1 LNFLTIY
8 ASPTKVGYLFA
19 NLYGLRSVIQQLKY
33 TWVLICLFGLT
44 TTIDAQVFE
53 PTIPT
58 SRGDSSVI
66 KSDTTANKPKSKV
79 LPRTTSI
86 SDFLEFNAALE
97 SDKWFSNAVK
107 RKTKN
112 PKDTLIYPC
121 NEIDTAQI
129 RVNQYRSQGRYGLG
143 FLQQFNLGE
152 PGSPVYTGFEINTL
166 QDIVNPGCNP
176 FGSQIQRARDMD
188 FYRAFAPFAEFNYL
202 QGPGKTIALNALHTQ
217 NFSPGWNVTL
227 DYRSIINQDQYI
239 GSGQNNQFRN
249 IKLGSLYQS
258 TNNRY
263 KQIIALTWNR
273 SSRNE
278 NGGLA
283 VDSLFFV
290 PQSTEKWGMR
300 TLGFYN
306 PTLTTAASKFKQF
319 EHLFSHKYYL
329 NKHWALSQEVAFQRL
344 TYEYKDSKRDTNYYG
359 SNYFDSKTKTAD
371 SNVWHIVT
379 HKTGIEYYF
388 PRMRQYR
395 FSSLSLHYVV
405 QSQTYQS
412 KQSQFNDNFTDPT
425 ASHSVEFV
433 SKGYGKFI
441 PRINTIH
448 TLAGYGKGSNR
459 TTVGMPIFSKIYP
472 YKTRPIEPSNDTS
485 NGNCIACEIVGP
497 GNSKLSWGLVLYYNN
512 QFQPTSLQQQAFYS
526 NHFLYN
532 KELLFTGDKSNQAFF
547 YLTKF
552 KKPTVAKLKTPNPAT
567 SHTAS
572 PLADAQKVKFNS
584 SFTIQNGT
592 WINPTM
598 SIDSVPITQL
608 NDAQY
613 MSFILGFNWY
623 FTKFSINQFI
633 SNKTFKPSQS
643 TNLFNYGVPVWKS
656 TTSLRYRTP
665 AFHHAMDLTLGADI
679 QYTSKFQTTYYR
691 PDAATFVVD
700 ANKTESG
707 NYFELDLY
715 AAARVQTVD
724 VFLKA
729 EHINEIF
736 TIPGFNTR
744 YQYIAGY
751 PIQPYRIR
759 FGLNWTFY
767 N

>member
-1 LNFLTIY
+1 LC
-8 ASPTKVGYLFA
+8 S
-19 NLYGLRSVIQQLKY
+19 LRSVIKQLKY
-33 TWVLICLFGLT
+33 TWVFMFLFWS
-44 TTIDAQVFE
+44 TTIVDAQVFD
-53 PTIPT
+53 PTTPI
-58 SRGDSSVI
+58 SRGDSSAL
-66 KSDTTANKPKSKV
+66 KPDTTATKPKSKV
-79 LPRTTSI
+79 PPRTTSI

-97 SDKWFSNAVK
+97 PYIWFSNDIK

-121 NEIDTAQI
+121 SEIDTAQI

-166 QDIVNPGCNP
+166 QDIVHPGCNP
-176 FGSQIQRARDMD
+176 FGSQIQRARDMK
-188 FYRAFAPFAEFNYL
+188 FHRAFAPFTEFNYL

-227 DYRSIINQDQYI
+227 DYRSIINQEQYI

-258 TNNRY
+258 NNNRY
-263 KQIIALTWNR
+263 KQIIAFTWNR
-273 SSRNE
+273 SNRNE
-278 NGGLA
+278 NGGLN
-283 VDSLFFV
+283 VDSLFFI
-290 PQSTEKWGMR
+290 PQPAEKLGLR
-300 TLGFYN
+300 TLGFYD
-306 PTLTTAASKFKQF
+306 PTLTTASSKFKQF

-329 NKHWALSQEVAFQRL
+329 NKHWAVSQEVTFQRL

-359 SNYFDSKTKTAD
+359 STYFDSKIKTAD
-371 SNVWHIVT
+371 SNVWQIFT

-388 PRMRQYR
+388 PRMRQHR
-395 FSSLSLHYVV
+395 LTSLSINHVV

-412 KQSQFNDNFTDPT
+412 KQSGFNGNFTDPT

-433 SKGYGKFI
+433 SKGFGKFI
-441 PRINTIH
+441 PIINTMH

-459 TTVGMPIFSKIYP
+459 TTVGMPIFSKTYYYP
-472 YKTRPIEPSNDTS
+472 SQKGPISHDSSTGS
-485 NGNCIACEIVGP
+485 YIDGQRVIGHR
-497 GNSKLSWGLVLYYNN
+497 NSKLSWSVLLYYNN
-512 QFQPTSLQQQAFYS
+512 QFQPASLQQQAFYS
-526 NHFLYN
+526 NHFLFN
-532 KELLFTGDKSNQAFF
+532 KELLFTGNKNNEAFF

-552 KKPTVAKLKTPNPAT
+552 KKPNVANLKTPNPAT
-567 SHTAS
+567 NQTPS
-572 PLADAQKVKFNS
+572 PLADAQKVKFNTYL
-584 SFTIQNGT
+584 TIQTGT

-598 SIDSVPITQL
+598 SIDSVPVIQL
-608 NDAQY
+608 KDANY
-613 MSFILGFNWY
+613 TSFVLGFNWY
-623 FTKFSINQFI
+623 LTKFSITQLI
-633 SNKTFKPSQS
+633 SNKTFKTSQLN
-643 TNLFNYGVPVWKS
+643 NLFNYGVPVWKS

-700 ANKTESG
+700 ANQTESG

-715 AAARVQTVD
+715 AVARVQTVD

-729 EHINEIF
+729 EHINELF
-736 TIPGFNTR
+736 VIPGFNTR

-751 PIQPYRIR
+751 PIQPYRIQ
-759 FGLNWTFY
+759 FGLNWKFY

>member
-1 LNFLTIY
+1 MFLFW
-8 ASPTKVGYLFA
+8 S
-19 NLYGLRSVIQQLKY
+19 
-33 TWVLICLFGLT
+33 
-44 TTIDAQVFE
+44 TTIVDAQVFD
-53 PTIPT
+53 PTTPI
-58 SRGDSSVI
+58 SRGDSSAL
-66 KSDTTANKPKSKV
+66 KPDTTATKPKSKV
-79 LPRTTSI
+79 PPRTTSI

-97 SDKWFSNAVK
+97 PYIWFSNDIK

-121 NEIDTAQI
+121 SEIDTAQI

-166 QDIVNPGCNP
+166 QDIVHPGCNP
-176 FGSQIQRARDMD
+176 FGSQIQRARDMK
-188 FYRAFAPFAEFNYL
+188 FHRAFAPFTEFNYL

-227 DYRSIINQDQYI
+227 DYRSIINQEQYI

-258 TNNRY
+258 NNNRY
-263 KQIIALTWNR
+263 KQIIAFTWNR
-273 SSRNE
+273 SNRNE
-278 NGGLA
+278 NGGLN
-283 VDSLFFV
+283 VDSLFFI
-290 PQSTEKWGMR
+290 PQPAEKLGLR
-300 TLGFYN
+300 TLGFYD
-306 PTLTTAASKFKQF
+306 PTLTTASSKFKQF

-329 NKHWALSQEVAFQRL
+329 NKHWAVSQEVTFQRL

-359 SNYFDSKTKTAD
+359 STYFDSKIKTAD
-371 SNVWHIVT
+371 SNVWQIFT

-388 PRMRQYR
+388 PRMRQHR
-395 FSSLSLHYVV
+395 LTSLSINHVV

-412 KQSQFNDNFTDPT
+412 KQSGFNGNFIDPT

-433 SKGYGKFI
+433 SKGFGKFI
-441 PRINTIH
+441 PIINTMH

-459 TTVGMPIFSKIYP
+459 TTVGMPIFSKTYYYP
-472 YKTRPIEPSNDTS
+472 SQKGPISHDSSTGS
-485 NGNCIACEIVGP
+485 YIDGQRVIGHR
-497 GNSKLSWGLVLYYNN
+497 NSKLSWSVLLYYNN
-512 QFQPTSLQQQAFYS
+512 QFQPASLQQQAFYS
-526 NHFLYN
+526 NHFLFN
-532 KELLFTGDKSNQAFF
+532 KELLFTGNKNNEAFF

-552 KKPTVAKLKTPNPAT
+552 KKPNVANLKTPNPAT
-567 SHTAS
+567 NQTPS
-572 PLADAQKVKFNS
+572 PLADAQKVKFNTYL
-584 SFTIQNGT
+584 TIQTGT

-598 SIDSVPITQL
+598 SIDSVPVIQL
-608 NDAQY
+608 KDANY
-613 MSFILGFNWY
+613 TSFVLGFNWY
-623 FTKFSINQFI
+623 LTKFSITQLI
-633 SNKTFKPSQS
+633 SNKTFKTSQLN
-643 TNLFNYGVPVWKS
+643 NLFNYGVPVWKS

-691 PDAATFVVD
+691 PDATTFVVD

-715 AAARVQTVD
+715 AVARVQTVD

-729 EHINEIF
+729 EHINELF
-736 TIPGFNTR
+736 VIPGFNTR

-751 PIQPYRIR
+751 PIQPYRIQ
-759 FGLNWTFY
+759 FGLNWKFY

>member
-1 LNFLTIY
+1 MC
-8 ASPTKVGYLFA
+8 S
-19 NLYGLRSVIQQLKY
+19 LRSVIKQLKY
-33 TWVLICLFGLT
+33 TWVFMFLFWS
-44 TTIDAQVFE
+44 TTIVDAQVFD
-53 PTIPT
+53 PTTPI
-58 SRGDSSVI
+58 SRGDSSAL
-66 KSDTTANKPKSKV
+66 KPDTTATKPKSKV
-79 LPRTTSI
+79 PPRTTSI

-97 SDKWFSNAVK
+97 PYIWFSNDIK

-121 NEIDTAQI
+121 SEIDTAQI

-166 QDIVNPGCNP
+166 QDIVHPGCNP
-176 FGSQIQRARDMD
+176 FGSQIQRARDMK
-188 FYRAFAPFAEFNYL
+188 FHRAFAPFTEFNYL

-227 DYRSIINQDQYI
+227 DYRSIINQEQYI

-258 TNNRY
+258 NNNRY
-263 KQIIALTWNR
+263 KQIIAFTWNR
-273 SSRNE
+273 SNRNE
-278 NGGLA
+278 NGGLN
-283 VDSLFFV
+283 VDSLFFI
-290 PQSTEKWGMR
+290 PQPAEKLGLR
-300 TLGFYN
+300 TLGFYD
-306 PTLTTAASKFKQF
+306 PTLTTASSKFKQF

-329 NKHWALSQEVAFQRL
+329 NKHWAVSQEVTFQRL
-344 TYEYKDSKRDTNYYG
+344 SYEYKDSKRDTNYYG
-359 SNYFDSKTKTAD
+359 STYFDSKTKTAD
-371 SNVWHIVT
+371 SNVWHIFT

-395 FSSLSLHYVV
+395 LTSLSINHVV

-412 KQSQFNDNFTDPT
+412 KQSGFNGNFTDPT

-433 SKGYGKFI
+433 SKGFGKFI
-441 PRINTIH
+441 PIINTMH

-459 TTVGMPIFSKIYP
+459 TTVGMPIFSKTYYYP
-472 YKTRPIEPSNDTS
+472 SQKGPISHDSSTGS
-485 NGNCIACEIVGP
+485 YIDGQRVIGHR
-497 GNSKLSWGLVLYYNN
+497 NSKLSWGVLLYYNN
-512 QFQPTSLQQQAFYS
+512 QFQPASLQQQAFYS
-526 NHFLYN
+526 NHFLFN
-532 KELLFTGDKSNQAFF
+532 KELLFTGNKNNEAFF

-552 KKPTVAKLKTPNPAT
+552 KKPNVANLKTPNPAT
-567 SHTAS
+567 NQTAS
-572 PLADAQKVKFNS
+572 PLADAQKVKFNTYL
-584 SFTIQNGT
+584 TIQTGT

-598 SIDSVPITQL
+598 SIDSVPVIQL
-608 NDAQY
+608 KDANY
-613 MSFILGFNWY
+613 TSFVLGFNWY
-623 FTKFSINQFI
+623 LTKFSITQLI
-633 SNKTFKPSQS
+633 SNKTFKTSQLN
-643 TNLFNYGVPVWKS
+643 NLFNYGVPVWKS

-700 ANKTESG
+700 ANQTESG

-715 AAARVQTVD
+715 AVARVQTVD

-729 EHINEIF
+729 EHINELF
-736 TIPGFNTR
+736 VIPGFNTR

-751 PIQPYRIR
+751 PIQPYRIQ
-759 FGLNWTFY
+759 FGLNWKFY

>member
-1 LNFLTIY
+1 MFLFW
-8 ASPTKVGYLFA
+8 S
-19 NLYGLRSVIQQLKY
+19 
-33 TWVLICLFGLT
+33 
-44 TTIDAQVFE
+44 TTIVDAQVFD
-53 PTIPT
+53 PTTPI
-58 SRGDSSVI
+58 SRGDSAAL
-66 KSDTTANKPKSKV
+66 KPDTTATKPKSKV
-79 LPRTTSI
+79 PPRTTSI

-97 SDKWFSNAVK
+97 PYIWFSNDIK

-121 NEIDTAQI
+121 SEIDTAQI

-166 QDIVNPGCNP
+166 QDIVHPGCNP
-176 FGSQIQRARDMD
+176 FGSQIQRARDMK
-188 FYRAFAPFAEFNYL
+188 FHRAFAPFTEFNYL

-227 DYRSIINQDQYI
+227 DYRSIINQEQYI

-258 TNNRY
+258 NNNRY
-263 KQIIALTWNR
+263 KQIIAFTWNR
-273 SSRNE
+273 SNRNE
-278 NGGLA
+278 NGGLN
-283 VDSLFFV
+283 VDSLFFI
-290 PQSTEKWGMR
+290 PQPAEKLGLR
-300 TLGFYN
+300 TLGFYD
-306 PTLTTAASKFKQF
+306 PTLTTASSKFKQF

-329 NKHWALSQEVAFQRL
+329 NKHWAVSQEVTFQRL

-359 SNYFDSKTKTAD
+359 STYFDSKIKTAD
-371 SNVWHIVT
+371 SNVWQIFT

-388 PRMRQYR
+388 PRMRQHR
-395 FSSLSLHYVV
+395 LTSLSINHVV

-412 KQSQFNDNFTDPT
+412 KQSGFNGNFTDPT

-433 SKGYGKFI
+433 SKGFGKFI
-441 PRINTIH
+441 PIINTMH

-459 TTVGMPIFSKIYP
+459 TTVGMPIFSKTYYYP
-472 YKTRPIEPSNDTS
+472 SQKGPISHDSSTGS
-485 NGNCIACEIVGP
+485 YIDGQRVIGHR
-497 GNSKLSWGLVLYYNN
+497 NSKLSWSVLLYYNN
-512 QFQPTSLQQQAFYS
+512 QFQPASLQQQAFYS
-526 NHFLYN
+526 NHFLFN
-532 KELLFTGDKSNQAFF
+532 KELLFTGNKNNEAFF

-552 KKPTVAKLKTPNPAT
+552 KKPNVANLKTPNPAT
-567 SHTAS
+567 NQTAS
-572 PLADAQKVKFNS
+572 PLADAQKVKFNTYL
-584 SFTIQNGT
+584 TIQTGT

-598 SIDSVPITQL
+598 SIDSVPVTQL
-608 NDAQY
+608 KDANY
-613 MSFILGFNWY
+613 TSFVLGFNWY
-623 FTKFSINQFI
+623 LTKFSITQLI
-633 SNKTFKPSQS
+633 SNKTFKTSQLN
-643 TNLFNYGVPVWKS
+643 NLFNYGVPVWKS

-700 ANKTESG
+700 ANQTESG

-715 AAARVQTVD
+715 AVARVQTVD

-729 EHINEIF
+729 EHINELF
-736 TIPGFNTR
+736 VIPGFNTR

-751 PIQPYRIR
+751 PIQPYRIQ
-759 FGLNWTFY
+759 FGLNWKFY

>member
-1 LNFLTIY
+1 MFLFW
-8 ASPTKVGYLFA
+8 S
-19 NLYGLRSVIQQLKY
+19 
-33 TWVLICLFGLT
+33 
-44 TTIDAQVFE
+44 TTIVDAQVFD
-53 PTIPT
+53 PTTPI
-58 SRGDSSVI
+58 SRGDSSAL
-66 KSDTTANKPKSKV
+66 KPDTTATKPKSKV
-79 LPRTTSI
+79 PPRTTSI

-97 SDKWFSNAVK
+97 PYIWFSNDIK

-121 NEIDTAQI
+121 SEIDTAQI

-166 QDIVNPGCNP
+166 QDIVHPGCNP
-176 FGSQIQRARDMD
+176 FGSQIQRARDMK
-188 FYRAFAPFAEFNYL
+188 FHRAFAPFTEFNYL

-227 DYRSIINQDQYI
+227 DYRSIINQEQYI

-258 TNNRY
+258 NNNRY
-263 KQIIALTWNR
+263 KQIIAFTWNR
-273 SSRNE
+273 SNRNE
-278 NGGLA
+278 NGGLN
-283 VDSLFFV
+283 VDSLFFI
-290 PQSTEKWGMR
+290 PQPAEKLGLR
-300 TLGFYN
+300 TLGFYD
-306 PTLTTAASKFKQF
+306 PTLTTASSKFKQF

-329 NKHWALSQEVAFQRL
+329 NKHWAVSQEVTFQRL

-359 SNYFDSKTKTAD
+359 STYFDSKIKTAD
-371 SNVWHIVT
+371 SNVWQIFT

-388 PRMRQYR
+388 PRMRQHR
-395 FSSLSLHYVV
+395 LTSLSINHVV

-412 KQSQFNDNFTDPT
+412 KQSGFNGNFTDPT

-433 SKGYGKFI
+433 SKGFGKFI
-441 PRINTIH
+441 PIINTMH

-459 TTVGMPIFSKIYP
+459 TTVGMPIFSKTYYYP
-472 YKTRPIEPSNDTS
+472 SQKGPISHDSSTGS
-485 NGNCIACEIVGP
+485 YIDGQRVIGHR
-497 GNSKLSWGLVLYYNN
+497 NSKLSWSVLLYYNN
-512 QFQPTSLQQQAFYS
+512 QFQPASLQQQAFYS
-526 NHFLYN
+526 NHFLFN
-532 KELLFTGDKSNQAFF
+532 KELLFTGNKNNEAFF

-552 KKPTVAKLKTPNPAT
+552 KKPNVANLKTPNPAT
-567 SHTAS
+567 NQTAS
-572 PLADAQKVKFNS
+572 PLADAQKVKFNTYL
-584 SFTIQNGT
+584 TIQTGT

-598 SIDSVPITQL
+598 SIDSVPVIQL
-608 NDAQY
+608 KDANY
-613 MSFILGFNWY
+613 TSFVLGFNWY
-623 FTKFSINQFI
+623 LTKFSITQLI
-633 SNKTFKPSQS
+633 SNKTFKTSQLN
-643 TNLFNYGVPVWKS
+643 NLFNYGVPVWKS

-700 ANKTESG
+700 ANQTESG

-715 AAARVQTVD
+715 AVARVQTVD

-729 EHINEIF
+729 EHINELF
-736 TIPGFNTR
+736 VIPGFNTR

-751 PIQPYRIR
+751 PIQPYRIQ
-759 FGLNWTFY
+759 FGLNWKFY

>member
-1 LNFLTIY
+1 M
-8 ASPTKVGYLFA
+8 
-19 NLYGLRSVIQQLKY
+19 IQQLKY

-58 SRGDSSVI
+58 SRGDSTVI
-66 KSDTTANKPKSKV
+66 KSDTTATKPKSKV
-79 LPRTTSI
+79 PPRTTSI

-97 SDKWFSNAVK
+97 PYKWFSNDIK

-188 FYRAFAPFAEFNYL
+188 FYRAFAPFTEFNYL

-227 DYRSIINQDQYI
+227 DYRSIINQEQYT

-329 NKHWALSQEVAFQRL
+329 NKHWAVSQEVAFQRL

-359 SNYFDSKTKTAD
+359 STYFDSKTKTAD

-395 FSSLSLHYVV
+395 FSSLSLNYAV

-441 PRINTIH
+441 PRINTMH

-459 TTVGMPIFSKIYP
+459 TTVGMPIFSKTYYYNSING
-472 YKTRPIEPSNDTS
+472 PIKNSNDSS
-485 NGNCIACEIVGP
+485 NPMYIDGQRVVGP
-497 GNSKLSWGLVLYYNN
+497 RNSKFSWGLVLYYNN

-532 KELLFTGDKSNQAFF
+532 KELLFTGNKNNEASF

-552 KKPTVAKLKTPNPAT
+552 KKPNDSTIKQNISYNLDQP
-567 SHTAS
+567 
-572 PLADAQKVKFNS
+572 VKFS
-584 SFTIQNGT
+584 TIFTVQTGT

-598 SIDSVPITQL
+598 SIDSVPVTQL

-613 MSFILGFNWY
+613 TSFSLGFNWY
-623 FTKFSINQFI
+623 LTKFSITQLI
-633 SNKTFKPSQS
+633 SNKTFKIAQLN
-643 TNLFNYGVPVWKS
+643 NLFNYGVPVWKS

-700 ANKTESG
+700 ANQTESG

-715 AAARVQTVD
+715 AVARVQTVD

-729 EHINEIF
+729 EHINELF
-736 TIPGFNTR
+736 VIPGFNTR

-751 PIQPYRIR
+751 PIQPYRIQ
-759 FGLNWTFY
+759 FGLNWKFY

>member
-1 LNFLTIY
+1 LC
-8 ASPTKVGYLFA
+8 
-19 NLYGLRSVIQQLKY
+19 GLRSVIKQLKY
-33 TWVLICLFGLT
+33 TWVFMFLFWS
-44 TTIDAQVFE
+44 TTIVDAQVFD
-53 PTIPT
+53 PTTPI
-58 SRGDSSVI
+58 SRGDSSAL
-66 KSDTTANKPKSKV
+66 KPDTTATKPKSKV
-79 LPRTTSI
+79 PPRTTSI

-97 SDKWFSNAVK
+97 PYIWFSNDIK

-121 NEIDTAQI
+121 SEIDTAQI

-166 QDIVNPGCNP
+166 QDIVHPGCNP
-176 FGSQIQRARDMD
+176 FGSQIQRARDMK
-188 FYRAFAPFAEFNYL
+188 FHRAFAPFTEFNYL

-227 DYRSIINQDQYI
+227 DYRSIINQEQYI

-258 TNNRY
+258 NNNRY
-263 KQIIALTWNR
+263 KQIIAFTWNR
-273 SSRNE
+273 SNRNE
-278 NGGLA
+278 NGGLN
-283 VDSLFFV
+283 VDSLFFI
-290 PQSTEKWGMR
+290 PQPAEKLGLR
-300 TLGFYN
+300 TLGFYD
-306 PTLTTAASKFKQF
+306 PTLTTASSKFKQF

-329 NKHWALSQEVAFQRL
+329 NKHWAVSQEVTFQRL

-359 SNYFDSKTKTAD
+359 STYFDSKIKTAD
-371 SNVWHIVT
+371 SNVWQIFT

-388 PRMRQYR
+388 PRMRQHR
-395 FSSLSLHYVV
+395 LTSLSINHVV

-412 KQSQFNDNFTDPT
+412 KQSGFNGNFTDPT

-433 SKGYGKFI
+433 SKGFGKFI
-441 PRINTIH
+441 PIINTMH

-459 TTVGMPIFSKIYP
+459 TTVGMPIFSKTYYYP
-472 YKTRPIEPSNDTS
+472 SQKGPISYDSSTGS
-485 NGNCIACEIVGP
+485 YIDGQRVIGHR
-497 GNSKLSWGLVLYYNN
+497 NSKLSWSVLLYYNN
-512 QFQPTSLQQQAFYS
+512 QFQPASLQQQAFYS
-526 NHFLYN
+526 NHFLFN
-532 KELLFTGDKSNQAFF
+532 KELLFTGNKNNEAFF

-552 KKPTVAKLKTPNPAT
+552 KKPNVANLKTPNPAT
-567 SHTAS
+567 NQTPS
-572 PLADAQKVKFNS
+572 PLADAQKVKFNTYL
-584 SFTIQNGT
+584 TIQTGT

-598 SIDSVPITQL
+598 SIDSVPVIQL
-608 NDAQY
+608 KDANY
-613 MSFILGFNWY
+613 TSFVLGFNWY
-623 FTKFSINQFI
+623 LTKFSITQLI
-633 SNKTFKPSQS
+633 SNKTFKTSQLN
-643 TNLFNYGVPVWKS
+643 NLFNYGVPVWKS

-700 ANKTESG
+700 ANQTESG

-715 AAARVQTVD
+715 AVARVQTVD

-729 EHINEIF
+729 EHINELF
-736 TIPGFNTR
+736 VIPGFNTR

-751 PIQPYRIR
+751 PIQPYRIQ
-759 FGLNWTFY
+759 FGLNWKFY

>member
-1 LNFLTIY
+1 MFLFW
-8 ASPTKVGYLFA
+8 S
-19 NLYGLRSVIQQLKY
+19 
-33 TWVLICLFGLT
+33 
-44 TTIDAQVFE
+44 TTIVDAQVFD
-53 PTIPT
+53 PTTPI
-58 SRGDSSVI
+58 SRGDSAAL
-66 KSDTTANKPKSKV
+66 KSDTTATKPKSKV
-79 LPRTTSI
+79 PPRTTSI
-86 SDFLEFNAALE
+86 SNFLEFNPSLE
-97 SDKWFSNAVK
+97 PYKWFSNDVK
-107 RKTKN
+107 IKTKN
-112 PKDTLIYPC
+112 SKDTLIYPC
-121 NEIDTAQI
+121 YQIDTTQI
-129 RVNQYRSQGRYGLG
+129 NVNQYRLQGPNGWG

-166 QDIVNPGCNP
+166 QDIVHPGCNP
-176 FGSQIQRARDMD
+176 FGSQIQRARDMQ
-188 FYRAFAPFAEFNYL
+188 FYRAFAPFTEFNYL

-227 DYRSIINQDQYI
+227 DYRSIINQEQYI

-258 TNNRY
+258 NNNRY
-263 KQIIALTWNR
+263 KQIIAFTWNR
-273 SSRNE
+273 SNRNE
-278 NGGLA
+278 NGGLN
-283 VDSLFFV
+283 VDSFFFI
-290 PQSTEKWGMR
+290 PQSAEKLGLR
-300 TLGFYN
+300 NLGFYN

-329 NKHWALSQEVAFQRL
+329 NNHWAVSQEVSLQRL

-359 SNYFDSKTKTAD
+359 STYFDSKTKTAD
-371 SNVWHIVT
+371 SNVWHIFT

-388 PRMRQYR
+388 PRALKYKLA
-395 FSSLSLHYVV
+395 SLSLNHVV

-412 KQSQFNDNFTDPT
+412 KQSGFNGNFTDPT

-433 SKGYGKFI
+433 SKGYGNFI
-441 PRINTIH
+441 PIINTMH

-459 TTVGMPIFSKIYP
+459 TTVGMPIFSKTYYYP
-472 YKTRPIEPSNDTS
+472 SKKGPISYDTS
-485 NGNCIACEIVGP
+485 TGSYIDGQRVIGHR
-497 GNSKLSWGLVLYYNN
+497 NSKLSWGVILYYNN
-512 QFQPTSLQQQAFYS
+512 QFQPASLQQQAFYS

-532 KELLFTGDKSNQAFF
+532 KELLFTGNKNNEASF

-552 KKPTVAKLKTPNPAT
+552 KKANEANLKTKIPAT
-567 SHTAS
+567 NQTAS
-572 PLADAQKVKFNS
+572 PLADAQKVKFNTYL
-584 SFTIQNGT
+584 TIQTGT

-598 SIDSVPITQL
+598 SIDSVPVTQL
-608 NDAQY
+608 KDANY
-613 MSFILGFNWY
+613 TSFVLGFNWY
-623 FTKFSINQFI
+623 LTKFSITQLI
-633 SNKTFKPSQS
+633 SNKTFKTSQLN
-643 TNLFNYGVPVWKS
+643 NLFNYGVPVWKS

-700 ANKTESG
+700 ANQTESG

-715 AAARVQTVD
+715 AVARVQTVD

-729 EHINEIF
+729 EHINELF
-736 TIPGFNTR
+736 VIPGFNTR

-751 PIQPYRIR
+751 PIQPYRIQ
-759 FGLNWTFY
+759 FGLNWKFY

>member
-1 LNFLTIY
+1 M
-8 ASPTKVGYLFA
+8 
-19 NLYGLRSVIQQLKY
+19 IQQLKY

-188 FYRAFAPFAEFNYL
+188 FYRAFAPFTEFNYL

-227 DYRSIINQDQYI
+227 DYRSIINQEQYT

-395 FSSLSLHYVV
+395 FSSLSLNYVV

-459 TTVGMPIFSKIYP
+459 TTVGMPIFSK
-472 YKTRPIEPSNDTS
+472 
-485 NGNCIACEIVGP
+485 
-497 GNSKLSWGLVLYYNN
+497 
-512 QFQPTSLQQQAFYS
+512 
-526 NHFLYN
+526 
-532 KELLFTGDKSNQAFF
+532 
-547 YLTKF
+547 
-552 KKPTVAKLKTPNPAT
+552 
-567 SHTAS
+567 
-572 PLADAQKVKFNS
+572 
-584 SFTIQNGT
+584 
-592 WINPTM
+592 
-598 SIDSVPITQL
+598 
-608 NDAQY
+608 
-613 MSFILGFNWY
+613 
-623 FTKFSINQFI
+623 
-633 SNKTFKPSQS
+633 
-643 TNLFNYGVPVWKS
+643 
-656 TTSLRYRTP
+656 
-665 AFHHAMDLTLGADI
+665 
-679 QYTSKFQTTYYR
+679 
-691 PDAATFVVD
+691 
-700 ANKTESG
+700 
-707 NYFELDLY
+707 
-715 AAARVQTVD
+715 
-724 VFLKA
+724 
-729 EHINEIF
+729 
-736 TIPGFNTR
+736 
-744 YQYIAGY
+744 
-751 PIQPYRIR
+751 
-759 FGLNWTFY
+759 
-767 N
+767 

>member
-1 LNFLTIY
+1 LC
-8 ASPTKVGYLFA
+8 S
-19 NLYGLRSVIQQLKY
+19 LRSVIKQLKY
-33 TWVLICLFGLT
+33 TWVFMFLFWS
-44 TTIDAQVFE
+44 TTIVDAQVFD
-53 PTIPT
+53 PTTPI
-58 SRGDSSVI
+58 SRGDSSAL
-66 KSDTTANKPKSKV
+66 KPDTTATKPKSKV
-79 LPRTTSI
+79 PPRTTSI

-97 SDKWFSNAVK
+97 PYIWFSNDIK

-121 NEIDTAQI
+121 SEIDTAQI

-166 QDIVNPGCNP
+166 QDIVHPGCNP
-176 FGSQIQRARDMD
+176 FGSQIQRARDMK
-188 FYRAFAPFAEFNYL
+188 FHRAFAPFTEFNYL

-227 DYRSIINQDQYI
+227 DYRSIINQEQYI

-258 TNNRY
+258 NNNRY
-263 KQIIALTWNR
+263 KQIIAFTWNR
-273 SSRNE
+273 SNRNE
-278 NGGLA
+278 NGGLN
-283 VDSLFFV
+283 VDSLFFI
-290 PQSTEKWGMR
+290 PQPAEKLGLR
-300 TLGFYN
+300 TLGFYD
-306 PTLTTAASKFKQF
+306 PTLTTASSKFKQF

-329 NKHWALSQEVAFQRL
+329 NKHWAVSQEVTFQRL
-344 TYEYKDSKRDTNYYG
+344 SYEYKDSKRDTNYYG
-359 SNYFDSKTKTAD
+359 STYFDSKTKTAD
-371 SNVWHIVT
+371 SNVWHIFT

-388 PRMRQYR
+388 PRMRQHR
-395 FSSLSLHYVV
+395 LTSLSINHVV

-412 KQSQFNDNFTDPT
+412 KQSGFNGNFTDPT

-433 SKGYGKFI
+433 SKGFGKFI
-441 PRINTIH
+441 PIINTMH

-459 TTVGMPIFSKIYP
+459 TTVGMPIFSKTYYYP
-472 YKTRPIEPSNDTS
+472 SQKGPISHDSSTGS
-485 NGNCIACEIVGP
+485 YIDGQRVIGHR
-497 GNSKLSWGLVLYYNN
+497 NSKLSWGVLLYYDN
-512 QFQPTSLQQQAFYS
+512 QFQPASLQQQAFYS
-526 NHFLYN
+526 NHFLFN
-532 KELLFTGDKSNQAFF
+532 KELLFTGNKNNEASF
-547 YLTKF
+547 YLTQF
-552 KKPTVAKLKTPNPAT
+552 KKPNVANLKTPNPAT
-567 SHTAS
+567 NQTAS
-572 PLADAQKVKFNS
+572 PLADAQKVKFNTYL
-584 SFTIQNGT
+584 TIQNGT

-598 SIDSVPITQL
+598 SIDSVPVTQL

-623 FTKFSINQFI
+623 LTKFSISQLI
-633 SNKTFKPSQS
+633 SNKTFKTSQLN
-643 TNLFNYGVPVWKS
+643 NLFNYGVPVWKS

-700 ANKTESG
+700 ANQTESG

-715 AAARVQTVD
+715 AVARVQTVD

-729 EHINEIF
+729 EHINELF
-736 TIPGFNTR
+736 VIPGFNTR

-751 PIQPYRIR
+751 PIQPYRIQ
-759 FGLNWTFY
+759 FGLNWKFY

>member
-1 LNFLTIY
+1 MC
-8 ASPTKVGYLFA
+8 S
-19 NLYGLRSVIQQLKY
+19 LRSVIKQLKY
-33 TWVLICLFGLT
+33 TWVFMFLFWS
-44 TTIDAQVFE
+44 TTIVDAQVFD
-53 PTIPT
+53 PTTPI
-58 SRGDSSVI
+58 SRGDSSAL
-66 KSDTTANKPKSKV
+66 KSDTTATKPKSKV
-79 LPRTTSI
+79 PPRTTSI
-86 SDFLEFNAALE
+86 SNFLEFNPSLE
-97 SDKWFSNAVK
+97 PYNWFRNAVK
-107 RKTKN
+107 IKTKN

-121 NEIDTAQI
+121 YQIDTTQVN
-129 RVNQYRSQGRYGLG
+129 VNQYRLQGPNGWG

-166 QDIVNPGCNP
+166 QDIVHPGCNP
-176 FGSQIQRARDMD
+176 FGSQIQRARDMK
-188 FYRAFAPFAEFNYL
+188 FHRAFAPFTEFNYL

-227 DYRSIINQDQYI
+227 DYRSIINQEQYI

-258 TNNRY
+258 NNNRY
-263 KQIIALTWNR
+263 KQIIAFTWNR
-273 SSRNE
+273 SNRNE
-278 NGGLA
+278 NGGLN
-283 VDSLFFV
+283 VDSLFFI
-290 PQSTEKWGMR
+290 PQPAEKLGLR
-300 TLGFYN
+300 TLGFYD
-306 PTLTTAASKFKQF
+306 PTLTTASSKFKQF

-329 NKHWALSQEVAFQRL
+329 NKHWAVSQEVTFQRL

-359 SNYFDSKTKTAD
+359 STYFDSKTKTAD
-371 SNVWHIVT
+371 SNVWHIFT

-388 PRMRQYR
+388 PRMRQHR
-395 FSSLSLHYVV
+395 LTSLSINHVV

-412 KQSQFNDNFTDPT
+412 KQSGFNGNFTDPT

-441 PRINTIH
+441 PIINTMH

-459 TTVGMPIFSKIYP
+459 TTVGMPIFSKTYYYP
-472 YKTRPIEPSNDTS
+472 SQKGPISHDSSTGS
-485 NGNCIACEIVGP
+485 YIDGQRVIGHR
-497 GNSKLSWGLVLYYNN
+497 NSKLSWGFLLYYYN
-512 QFQPTSLQQQAFYS
+512 QFQPASLQQQTFYS

-532 KELLFTGDKSNQAFF
+532 KELLFTGNKNNEASF

-552 KKPTVAKLKTPNPAT
+552 KKPNVANLKTPNPAT
-567 SHTAS
+567 NQTPS
-572 PLADAQKVKFNS
+572 PLADAQKVKFNTYL
-584 SFTIQNGT
+584 TIQTGT

-598 SIDSVPITQL
+598 SIDSVPVTQL

-613 MSFILGFNWY
+613 TSFILGFNWY
-623 FTKFSINQFI
+623 LTKFSITQLI
-633 SNKTFKPSQS
+633 SNKTFKTSQLN
-643 TNLFNYGVPVWKS
+643 NLFNYGVPVWKS

-715 AAARVQTVD
+715 AVARVQTVD

-729 EHINEIF
+729 EHINELF
-736 TIPGFNTR
+736 VIPGFNTR

-751 PIQPYRIR
+751 PIQPYRIQ
-759 FGLNWTFY
+759 FGLNWKFY

>member
-1 LNFLTIY
+1 MC
-8 ASPTKVGYLFA
+8 
-19 NLYGLRSVIQQLKY
+19 GLRSVIKQLKY
-33 TWVLICLFGLT
+33 TWVFMFLFWS
-44 TTIDAQVFE
+44 TTIVDAQVFD
-53 PTIPT
+53 PTTPI
-58 SRGDSSVI
+58 SRGDSSAL
-66 KSDTTANKPKSKV
+66 KPDTTATKPKSKV
-79 LPRTTSI
+79 PPRTTSI

-97 SDKWFSNAVK
+97 PYIWFSNDIK

-121 NEIDTAQI
+121 SEIDTAQI

-166 QDIVNPGCNP
+166 QDIVHPGCNP
-176 FGSQIQRARDMD
+176 FGSQIQRARDMK
-188 FYRAFAPFAEFNYL
+188 FHRAFAPFTEFNYL

-227 DYRSIINQDQYI
+227 DYRSIINQEQYI

-258 TNNRY
+258 NNNRY
-263 KQIIALTWNR
+263 KQIIAFTWNR
-273 SSRNE
+273 SNRNE
-278 NGGLA
+278 NGGLN
-283 VDSLFFV
+283 VDSLFFI
-290 PQSTEKWGMR
+290 PQPAEKLGLR
-300 TLGFYN
+300 TLGFYD
-306 PTLTTAASKFKQF
+306 PTLTTASSKFKQF

-329 NKHWALSQEVAFQRL
+329 NKHWAVSQEVTFQRL

-359 SNYFDSKTKTAD
+359 STYFDSKIKTAD
-371 SNVWHIVT
+371 SNVWQIFT

-388 PRMRQYR
+388 PRMRQHR
-395 FSSLSLHYVV
+395 LTSLSINHVV

-412 KQSQFNDNFTDPT
+412 KQSGFNGNFTDPT

-433 SKGYGKFI
+433 SKGFGKFI
-441 PRINTIH
+441 PIINTMH

-459 TTVGMPIFSKIYP
+459 TTVGMPIFSKTYYYP
-472 YKTRPIEPSNDTS
+472 SQKGPISHDSSTGS
-485 NGNCIACEIVGP
+485 YIDGQRVIGHR
-497 GNSKLSWGLVLYYNN
+497 NSKLSWSVLLYYNN
-512 QFQPTSLQQQAFYS
+512 QFQPASLQQQAFYS
-526 NHFLYN
+526 NHFLFN
-532 KELLFTGDKSNQAFF
+532 KELLFTGNKNNEAFF

-552 KKPTVAKLKTPNPAT
+552 KKPNVANLKTPNPAT
-567 SHTAS
+567 NQTPS
-572 PLADAQKVKFNS
+572 PLADAQKVKFNTYL
-584 SFTIQNGT
+584 TIQTGT

-598 SIDSVPITQL
+598 SIDSVPVIQL
-608 NDAQY
+608 NDANY
-613 MSFILGFNWY
+613 TSFVLGFNWY
-623 FTKFSINQFI
+623 LTKFSITQLI
-633 SNKTFKPSQS
+633 SNKTFKTSQLN
-643 TNLFNYGVPVWKS
+643 NLFNYGVPVWKS

-700 ANKTESG
+700 ANQTESG

-715 AAARVQTVD
+715 AVARVQTVD

-729 EHINEIF
+729 EHINELF
-736 TIPGFNTR
+736 VIPGFNTR

-751 PIQPYRIR
+751 PIQPYRIQ
-759 FGLNWTFY
+759 FGLNWKFY

>member
-1 LNFLTIY
+1 LC
-8 ASPTKVGYLFA
+8 
-19 NLYGLRSVIQQLKY
+19 GLRSVIKQLKY
-33 TWVLICLFGLT
+33 TWVFMFLFWS
-44 TTIDAQVFE
+44 TTIVDAQVFD
-53 PTIPT
+53 PTTPI
-58 SRGDSSVI
+58 SRGDSSAL
-66 KSDTTANKPKSKV
+66 KPDTTATKPKSKV
-79 LPRTTSI
+79 PPRTTSI

-97 SDKWFSNAVK
+97 PYIWFSNDIK

-121 NEIDTAQI
+121 SEIDTAQI

-166 QDIVNPGCNP
+166 QDIVHPGCNP
-176 FGSQIQRARDMD
+176 FGSQIQRARDMK
-188 FYRAFAPFAEFNYL
+188 FHRAFAPFTEFNYL

-227 DYRSIINQDQYI
+227 DYRSIINQEQYI

-258 TNNRY
+258 NNNRY
-263 KQIIALTWNR
+263 KQIIAFTWNR
-273 SSRNE
+273 SNRNE
-278 NGGLA
+278 NGGLN
-283 VDSLFFV
+283 VDSLFFI
-290 PQSTEKWGMR
+290 PQPAEKLGLR
-300 TLGFYN
+300 TLGFYD
-306 PTLTTAASKFKQF
+306 PTLTTASSKFKQF

-329 NKHWALSQEVAFQRL
+329 NKHWAVSQEVTFQRL

-359 SNYFDSKTKTAD
+359 STYFDSKIKTAD
-371 SNVWHIVT
+371 SNVWQIFT

-388 PRMRQYR
+388 PRMRQHR
-395 FSSLSLHYVV
+395 LTSLSINHVV

-412 KQSQFNDNFTDPT
+412 KQSGFNGNFIDPT

-433 SKGYGKFI
+433 SKGFGKFI
-441 PRINTIH
+441 PIINTMH

-459 TTVGMPIFSKIYP
+459 TTVGMPIFSKTYYYP
-472 YKTRPIEPSNDTS
+472 SQKGPISHDSSTGS
-485 NGNCIACEIVGP
+485 YIDGQRVIGHR
-497 GNSKLSWGLVLYYNN
+497 NSKLSWSVLLYYNN
-512 QFQPTSLQQQAFYS
+512 QFQPASLQQQAFYS
-526 NHFLYN
+526 NHFLFN
-532 KELLFTGDKSNQAFF
+532 KELLFTGNKNNEAFF

-552 KKPTVAKLKTPNPAT
+552 KKPNVANLKTPNPAT
-567 SHTAS
+567 NQTPS
-572 PLADAQKVKFNS
+572 PLADAQKVKFNTYL
-584 SFTIQNGT
+584 TIQTGT

-598 SIDSVPITQL
+598 SIDSVPVIQL
-608 NDAQY
+608 KDANY
-613 MSFILGFNWY
+613 TSFVLGFNWY
-623 FTKFSINQFI
+623 LTKFSITQLI
-633 SNKTFKPSQS
+633 SNKTFKTSQLN
-643 TNLFNYGVPVWKS
+643 NLFNYGVPVWKS

-691 PDAATFVVD
+691 PDATTFVVD

-715 AAARVQTVD
+715 AVARVQTVD

-729 EHINEIF
+729 EHINELF
-736 TIPGFNTR
+736 VIPGFNTR

-751 PIQPYRIR
+751 PIQPYRIQ
-759 FGLNWTFY
+759 FGLNWKFY

>member
-1 LNFLTIY
+1 LC
-8 ASPTKVGYLFA
+8 S
-19 NLYGLRSVIQQLKY
+19 LRSVIKQLKY
-33 TWVLICLFGLT
+33 TWVFMFLFWS
-44 TTIDAQVFE
+44 TTIVDAQVFD
-53 PTIPT
+53 PTTPI
-58 SRGDSSVI
+58 SRGDSSAL
-66 KSDTTANKPKSKV
+66 KPDTTATKPKSKV
-79 LPRTTSI
+79 PPRTTSI

-97 SDKWFSNAVK
+97 PYIWFSNDIK

-121 NEIDTAQI
+121 SEIDTAQI

-152 PGSPVYTGFEINTL
+152 PGCPVYTGFEINTL
-166 QDIVNPGCNP
+166 QDIVHPGCNP
-176 FGSQIQRARDMD
+176 FGSQIQRARDMK
-188 FYRAFAPFAEFNYL
+188 FHRAFAPFTEFNYL

-227 DYRSIINQDQYI
+227 DYRSIINQEQYI

-258 TNNRY
+258 NNNRY
-263 KQIIALTWNR
+263 KQIIAFTWNR
-273 SSRNE
+273 SNRNE
-278 NGGLA
+278 NGGLN
-283 VDSLFFV
+283 VDSLFFI
-290 PQSTEKWGMR
+290 PQPAEKLGLR
-300 TLGFYN
+300 TLGFYD
-306 PTLTTAASKFKQF
+306 PTLTTASSKFKQF

-329 NKHWALSQEVAFQRL
+329 NKHWAVSQEVTFQRL

-359 SNYFDSKTKTAD
+359 STYFDSKTKTAD
-371 SNVWHIVT
+371 SNVWQIFT

-388 PRMRQYR
+388 PRMRQHR
-395 FSSLSLHYVV
+395 LTSLSINHVV

-412 KQSQFNDNFTDPT
+412 KQSGFNGNFTDPT

-433 SKGYGKFI
+433 SKGFGKFI
-441 PRINTIH
+441 PIINTMH

-459 TTVGMPIFSKIYP
+459 TTVGMPIFSKTYYYP
-472 YKTRPIEPSNDTS
+472 SQKGPISHDSSTGS
-485 NGNCIACEIVGP
+485 YIDGQRVIGHR
-497 GNSKLSWGLVLYYNN
+497 NSKLSWSVLLYYNN
-512 QFQPTSLQQQAFYS
+512 QFQPASLQQQAFYS
-526 NHFLYN
+526 NHFLFN
-532 KELLFTGDKSNQAFF
+532 KELLFTGNKNNEAFF

-552 KKPTVAKLKTPNPAT
+552 KKPNVANLKTPNPAT
-567 SHTAS
+567 NQTPS
-572 PLADAQKVKFNS
+572 PLADAQKVKFNTYL
-584 SFTIQNGT
+584 TIQTGT

-598 SIDSVPITQL
+598 SIDSVPVIQL
-608 NDAQY
+608 KDANY
-613 MSFILGFNWY
+613 TSFVLGFNWY
-623 FTKFSINQFI
+623 LTKFSISQLI
-633 SNKTFKPSQS
+633 SNKTFKTSQLK
-643 TNLFNYGVPVWKS
+643 NLFNYGVPVWKS

-700 ANKTESG
+700 ANQTESG

-715 AAARVQTVD
+715 AVARVQNVD

-729 EHINEIF
+729 EHINELF
-736 TIPGFNTR
+736 VIPGFNTR

-751 PIQPYRIR
+751 PIQPYRIQ
-759 FGLNWTFY
+759 FGLNWKFY

>member
-1 LNFLTIY
+1 MC
-8 ASPTKVGYLFA
+8 S
-19 NLYGLRSVIQQLKY
+19 LRSVIKQLKY
-33 TWVLICLFGLT
+33 TWVFMFLFWS
-44 TTIDAQVFE
+44 TTIVDAQVFD
-53 PTIPT
+53 PTTPI
-58 SRGDSSVI
+58 SRGDSSAL
-66 KSDTTANKPKSKV
+66 KSDTTATKPKSKV
-79 LPRTTSI
+79 PPRTTSI

-97 SDKWFSNAVK
+97 PYKWFSNDVK
-107 RKTKN
+107 IKTKN

-121 NEIDTAQI
+121 YQIDTTQVN
-129 RVNQYRSQGRYGLG
+129 VNQYRLQGPNGWG

-176 FGSQIQRARDMD
+176 FGSQITRARDMK
-188 FYRAFAPFAEFNYL
+188 FHRAFAPFTEFNYL

-227 DYRSIINQDQYI
+227 DYRSIINQEQYI

-258 TNNRY
+258 NNNRY
-263 KQIIALTWNR
+263 KQIIAFTWNR
-273 SSRNE
+273 SNRNE
-278 NGGLA
+278 NGGLN
-283 VDSLFFV
+283 VDSLFFI
-290 PQSTEKWGMR
+290 PQPAEKLGLR
-300 TLGFYN
+300 TLGFYD
-306 PTLTTAASKFKQF
+306 PTLTTASSKFKQF
-319 EHLFSHKYYL
+319 EHLFSHKFYL
-329 NKHWALSQEVAFQRL
+329 NKHWAVSQEVTFQRL
-344 TYEYKDSKRDTNYYG
+344 SYEYKDSKRDTNYYG
-359 SNYFDSKTKTAD
+359 STYFDSKIKTAD
-371 SNVWHIVT
+371 SNVWHIFS

-395 FSSLSLHYVV
+395 FSSLSLNYVV
-405 QSQTYQS
+405 QSQSYQS
-412 KQSQFNDNFTDPT
+412 KQSQFNDNFTDPS

-433 SKGYGKFI
+433 SKGNGKFI
-441 PRINTIH
+441 PIINNMH
-448 TLAGYGKGSNR
+448 TLAGYGKGSNQ
-459 TTVGMPIFSKIYP
+459 TTVGMPIFSKIYH
-472 YKTRPIEPSNDTS
+472 YKTTPIEPSNDTS
-485 NGNCIACEIVGP
+485 NGNFIACRIVGP
-497 GNSKLSWGLVLYYNN
+497 GYSKLSWGVLLYYNN
-512 QFQPTSLQQQAFYS
+512 QFQPASLQQQAFYS
-526 NHFLYN
+526 NHFLFN
-532 KELLFTGDKSNQAFF
+532 KELLFTGNKNNEAFF

-552 KKPTVAKLKTPNPAT
+552 KKSNVANIKTPNPAT
-567 SHTAS
+567 NQTAS
-572 PLADAQKVKFNS
+572 PLADAQKVKFNTYL
-584 SFTIQNGT
+584 TIQTGT

-598 SIDSVPITQL
+598 SIDSVPVTRL

-623 FTKFSINQFI
+623 LTKFSITQLI
-633 SNKTFKPSQS
+633 SNKTFKTSQLN
-643 TNLFNYGVPVWKS
+643 NLFNYGVPVWKS

-700 ANKTESG
+700 ANKTLSG

-715 AAARVQTVD
+715 AVARVQTVD

-729 EHINEIF
+729 EHINELF
-736 TIPGFNTR
+736 VIPGFNTR

-751 PIQPYRIR
+751 PIQPYRIQ
-759 FGLNWTFY
+759 FGLNWKFY

>member
-1 LNFLTIY
+1 MFLFW
-8 ASPTKVGYLFA
+8 S
-19 NLYGLRSVIQQLKY
+19 
-33 TWVLICLFGLT
+33 
-44 TTIDAQVFE
+44 TTIVDAQVFD
-53 PTIPT
+53 PTTPI
-58 SRGDSSVI
+58 SRGDSSAL
-66 KSDTTANKPKSKV
+66 KSDTTATKPKSKV
-79 LPRTTSI
+79 PPRTTSI
-86 SDFLEFNAALE
+86 SNFLEFNPSLE
-97 SDKWFSNAVK
+97 PYKWFSNDVK
-107 RKTKN
+107 IKTKN

-121 NEIDTAQI
+121 YQIDTTQVN
-129 RVNQYRSQGRYGLG
+129 VNQYRLQGPNGWD

-152 PGSPVYTGFEINTL
+152 PGSPVYIGFEINTL
-166 QDIVNPGCNP
+166 QDIVHPGSNP
-176 FGSQIQRARDMD
+176 FGSQIQRARDMK
-188 FYRAFAPFAEFNYL
+188 FYRAFAPFTEFNYL

-227 DYRSIINQDQYI
+227 DYRSIINQEQYI

-258 TNNRY
+258 NNNRY
-263 KQIIALTWNR
+263 KQIIAFTWNR
-273 SSRNE
+273 SNRNE
-278 NGGLA
+278 NGGLN
-283 VDSLFFV
+283 VDSFFFI
-290 PQSTEKWGMR
+290 PQSAEKLGLR
-300 TLGFYN
+300 NLGFYN

-329 NKHWALSQEVAFQRL
+329 NNHWAVSQEVSLQSL

-359 SNYFDSKTKTAD
+359 STYFDSKIKTAD
-371 SNVWHIVT
+371 SNVWQIFT

-388 PRMRQYR
+388 PRALKYKLA
-395 FSSLSLHYVV
+395 SLSLNHVV

-412 KQSQFNDNFTDPT
+412 KQSGFNGNFTDPT

-433 SKGYGKFI
+433 SKGYGNFI
-441 PRINTIH
+441 PIINTMH

-459 TTVGMPIFSKIYP
+459 TTVGMPIFSKTYYYP
-472 YKTRPIEPSNDTS
+472 SKKGPNSYDSSTGSYIE
-485 NGNCIACEIVGP
+485 GHRVIGHR
-497 GNSKLSWGLVLYYNN
+497 NSKLYWGVLLYYNN
-512 QFQPTSLQQQAFYS
+512 QFQPASLQQQAFYS

-532 KELLFTGDKSNQAFF
+532 KELLFTGNKNNEASF

-552 KKPTVAKLKTPNPAT
+552 KKPNVANLKTPNPAT
-567 SHTAS
+567 NQTAS
-572 PLADAQKVKFNS
+572 PLADAQKVKFNTYL
-584 SFTIQNGT
+584 TIQTGT

-598 SIDSVPITQL
+598 SIDSVPVIQL
-608 NDAQY
+608 KDANY
-613 MSFILGFNWY
+613 TSFVLGFNWY
-623 FTKFSINQFI
+623 LTKFSITQLI
-633 SNKTFKPSQS
+633 SNKTFKTAQLN
-643 TNLFNYGVPVWKS
+643 NLFNYGVPVWKS

-700 ANKTESG
+700 ANQTESG

-715 AAARVQTVD
+715 AVARVQTVD

-729 EHINEIF
+729 EHINELF
-736 TIPGFNTR
+736 VIPGFNTR

-751 PIQPYRIR
+751 PIQPYRIQ
-759 FGLNWTFY
+759 FGLNWKFY

>member
-1 LNFLTIY
+1 
-8 ASPTKVGYLFA
+8 
-19 NLYGLRSVIQQLKY
+19 VIQQLKY
-33 TWVLICLFGLT
+33 TWVLICLFGIT

-97 SDKWFSNAVK
+97 PYIWWFSNAVK

-188 FYRAFAPFAEFNYL
+188 FYRAFAPFTEFNYL

-227 DYRSIINQDQYI
+227 DYRSIINQEQYT

-283 VDSLFFV
+283 VDSLFFI

-395 FSSLSLHYVV
+395 FSSLSLNYVV

-459 TTVGMPIFSKIYP
+459 TTVGMPIFSKTYYYNSINGP
-472 YKTRPIEPSNDTS
+472 FQNSNDSS
-485 NGNCIACEIVGP
+485 NPMYIDGQRVVGP
-497 GNSKLSWGLVLYYNN
+497 RNSKFSWGLVLYYNN

-552 KKPTVAKLKTPNPAT
+552 KKPNVANLKTPSPAKNQ
-567 SHTAS
+567 TAS

-598 SIDSVPITQL
+598 SIDSVPVTQL

-633 SNKTFKPSQS
+633 SNKTFKPSQL

-700 ANKTESG
+700 ANQTESG

-715 AAARVQTVD
+715 AVARVQTVD

-736 TIPGFNTR
+736 IIPGFNTR

>member
-1 LNFLTIY
+1 MFLFW
-8 ASPTKVGYLFA
+8 S
-19 NLYGLRSVIQQLKY
+19 
-33 TWVLICLFGLT
+33 
-44 TTIDAQVFE
+44 TTIVDAQVFD
-53 PTIPT
+53 PTTPI
-58 SRGDSSVI
+58 SRGDSSAL
-66 KSDTTANKPKSKV
+66 KPDTTATKPKSKV
-79 LPRTTSI
+79 PPRTTSI

-97 SDKWFSNAVK
+97 PYIWFSNDIK

-121 NEIDTAQI
+121 SEIDTAQI

-166 QDIVNPGCNP
+166 QDIVHPGCNP
-176 FGSQIQRARDMD
+176 FGSQIQRARDMK
-188 FYRAFAPFAEFNYL
+188 FHRAFAPFTEFNYL

-227 DYRSIINQDQYI
+227 DYRSIINQEQYI

-258 TNNRY
+258 NNNRY
-263 KQIIALTWNR
+263 KQIIAFTWNR
-273 SSRNE
+273 SNRNE
-278 NGGLA
+278 NGGLN
-283 VDSLFFV
+283 VDSLFFI
-290 PQSTEKWGMR
+290 PQPAEKLGLR
-300 TLGFYN
+300 TLGFYD
-306 PTLTTAASKFKQF
+306 PTLTTASSKFKQF

-329 NKHWALSQEVAFQRL
+329 NKHWAVSQEVTFQRL

-359 SNYFDSKTKTAD
+359 STYFDSKIKTAD
-371 SNVWHIVT
+371 SNVWQIFT

-388 PRMRQYR
+388 PRMRQHR
-395 FSSLSLHYVV
+395 LTSLSINHVV

-412 KQSQFNDNFTDPT
+412 KQSGFNGNFTDPT

-433 SKGYGKFI
+433 SKGFGKFI
-441 PRINTIH
+441 PIINTMH

-459 TTVGMPIFSKIYP
+459 TTVGMPIFSKTYYYP
-472 YKTRPIEPSNDTS
+472 SQKGPISHDSSTGS
-485 NGNCIACEIVGP
+485 YIDGQRVIGHR
-497 GNSKLSWGLVLYYNN
+497 NSKLSWSVLLYYNN
-512 QFQPTSLQQQAFYS
+512 QFQPASLQQQAFYS
-526 NHFLYN
+526 NHFLFN
-532 KELLFTGDKSNQAFF
+532 KELLFTGNKNNEAFF

-552 KKPTVAKLKTPNPAT
+552 KKPNVANLKTPNPAT
-567 SHTAS
+567 NQTPS
-572 PLADAQKVKFNS
+572 PLADAQKVKFNTYL
-584 SFTIQNGT
+584 TIQTGT

-598 SIDSVPITQL
+598 SIDSVPVIQL
-608 NDAQY
+608 NDANY
-613 MSFILGFNWY
+613 TSFVLGFNWY
-623 FTKFSINQFI
+623 LTKFSISQLI
-633 SNKTFKPSQS
+633 SNKTFKTSQLN
-643 TNLFNYGVPVWKS
+643 NLFNYGVPVWKS

-700 ANKTESG
+700 ANQTESG

-715 AAARVQTVD
+715 AVARVQTVD

-729 EHINEIF
+729 EHINELF
-736 TIPGFNTR
+736 VIPGFNTR

-751 PIQPYRIR
+751 PIQPYRIQ
-759 FGLNWTFY
+759 FGLNWKFY

>member
-1 LNFLTIY
+1 MFLFW
-8 ASPTKVGYLFA
+8 S
-19 NLYGLRSVIQQLKY
+19 
-33 TWVLICLFGLT
+33 
-44 TTIDAQVFE
+44 TTIVDAQVFD
-53 PTIPT
+53 PTTPI
-58 SRGDSSVI
+58 SRGDSSAL
-66 KSDTTANKPKSKV
+66 KSDTTATKPKSKV
-79 LPRTTSI
+79 PPRTTSI
-86 SDFLEFNAALE
+86 SNFLEYNAALE
-97 SDKWFSNAVK
+97 PLTWFSNDVNI
-107 RKTKN
+107 KTKN

-121 NEIDTAQI
+121 YQIDTTQI
-129 RVNQYRSQGRYGLG
+129 NVNQYRLQGPNGWG

-166 QDIVNPGCNP
+166 QDIVHPGCNP
-176 FGSQIQRARDMD
+176 FGSQIQRARDMK
-188 FYRAFAPFAEFNYL
+188 FYRAFAPFTEFNYL

-227 DYRSIINQDQYI
+227 DYRSIINQEQYI

-258 TNNRY
+258 NNNRY
-263 KQIIALTWNR
+263 KQIIAFTWNR
-273 SSRNE
+273 SNRNE
-278 NGGLA
+278 NGGLN
-283 VDSLFFV
+283 VDSFFFI
-290 PQSTEKWGMR
+290 PQSAEKLGLR
-300 TLGFYN
+300 NLGFYN

-329 NKHWALSQEVAFQRL
+329 NNHWAVSQEVSLQRL

-359 SNYFDSKTKTAD
+359 STYFDSKTKTAD
-371 SNVWHIVT
+371 SNVWHIFT

-388 PRMRQYR
+388 PRMRQHR
-395 FSSLSLHYVV
+395 LTSLSINHVV

-412 KQSQFNDNFTDPT
+412 KQSGFNGNFTDPS

-433 SKGYGKFI
+433 SKGYGNFI
-441 PRINTIH
+441 PIINTMH

-459 TTVGMPIFSKIYP
+459 TTVGMPIFSKTYYYP
-472 YKTRPIEPSNDTS
+472 SQKEPISYDSSTGS
-485 NGNCIACEIVGP
+485 YIDGQRVIGHR
-497 GNSKLSWGLVLYYNN
+497 NSKLSWVVLLYYDN
-512 QFQPTSLQQQAFYS
+512 QFQPASLQQQAFYS

-532 KELLFTGDKSNQAFF
+532 KELLFTGNKNNEASF
-547 YLTKF
+547 YLTQF
-552 KKPTVAKLKTPNPAT
+552 KKPNVANLKTPNPAT
-567 SHTAS
+567 NQTAS
-572 PLADAQKVKFNS
+572 PLADAQKVKFNTYL
-584 SFTIQNGT
+584 TIQNGT

-598 SIDSVPITQL
+598 SIDSVPVTQL
-608 NDAQY
+608 KDAQY
-613 MSFILGFNWY
+613 TAFVLGFNWY
-623 FTKFSINQFI
+623 LTKFSITQLI
-633 SNKTFKPSQS
+633 SNKTFKTSQLN
-643 TNLFNYGVPVWKS
+643 NLYNYGVPVWKS

-700 ANKTESG
+700 ANQTESG

-715 AAARVQTVD
+715 AVARVQTVD

-729 EHINEIF
+729 EHINELF
-736 TIPGFNTR
+736 VIPGFNTR

-751 PIQPYRIR
+751 PIQPYRIQ
-759 FGLNWTFY
+759 FGLNWKFY

>member
-1 LNFLTIY
+1 MC
-8 ASPTKVGYLFA
+8 S
-19 NLYGLRSVIQQLKY
+19 LRSVIKQLKY
-33 TWVLICLFGLT
+33 TWVFMFLFWS
-44 TTIDAQVFE
+44 TTIVDAQVFD
-53 PTIPT
+53 PTTPI
-58 SRGDSSVI
+58 SRGDSSAL
-66 KSDTTANKPKSKV
+66 KSDTTATKPKSKV
-79 LPRTTSI
+79 PPRTTSI

-97 SDKWFSNAVK
+97 PYKWFSNDVK
-107 RKTKN
+107 IKTKN

-121 NEIDTAQI
+121 YQIDTTQVN
-129 RVNQYRSQGRYGLG
+129 VNQYRLQGPNGWG

-176 FGSQIQRARDMD
+176 FGSQITRARDMK
-188 FYRAFAPFAEFNYL
+188 FHRAFAPFTEFNYL

-227 DYRSIINQDQYI
+227 DYRSIINQEQYI

-258 TNNRY
+258 NNNRY
-263 KQIIALTWNR
+263 KQIIAFTWNR
-273 SSRNE
+273 SNRNE
-278 NGGLA
+278 NGGLN
-283 VDSLFFV
+283 VDSLFFI
-290 PQSTEKWGMR
+290 PQPAEKLGLR
-300 TLGFYN
+300 TLGFYD
-306 PTLTTAASKFKQF
+306 PTLTTASSKFKQF
-319 EHLFSHKYYL
+319 EHLFSHKFYL
-329 NKHWALSQEVAFQRL
+329 NKHWAVSQEVTFQRL
-344 TYEYKDSKRDTNYYG
+344 SYEYKDSKRDTNYYG
-359 SNYFDSKTKTAD
+359 STYFDSKIKTAD
-371 SNVWHIVT
+371 SNVWHIFS

-395 FSSLSLHYVV
+395 FSSLSLNYVV
-405 QSQTYQS
+405 QSQSYQS
-412 KQSQFNDNFTDPT
+412 KQSQFNDNFTDPS

-433 SKGYGKFI
+433 SKGNGKFI
-441 PRINTIH
+441 PIINNMH
-448 TLAGYGKGSNR
+448 TLAGYGKGSNQ
-459 TTVGMPIFSKIYP
+459 TTVGMPIFSKIYH
-472 YKTRPIEPSNDTS
+472 YKTTPIEPSNDTS
-485 NGNCIACEIVGP
+485 NGNFIACRIVGP
-497 GNSKLSWGLVLYYNN
+497 GYSKLSWGVLLYYNN
-512 QFQPTSLQQQAFYS
+512 QFQPASLQQQAFYS
-526 NHFLYN
+526 NHFLFN
-532 KELLFTGDKSNQAFF
+532 KELLFTGNKNNEAFF

-552 KKPTVAKLKTPNPAT
+552 KKSNVANIKTPNPAT
-567 SHTAS
+567 NQTAS
-572 PLADAQKVKFNS
+572 PLADAQKVKFNTYL
-584 SFTIQNGT
+584 TIQTGT

-598 SIDSVPITQL
+598 SIDSVPVTRL

-623 FTKFSINQFI
+623 LTKFSITQLI
-633 SNKTFKPSQS
+633 SNKTFKTSQLN
-643 TNLFNYGVPVWKS
+643 NLFNYGVPVWKS

-700 ANKTESG
+700 ANQTESG

-715 AAARVQTVD
+715 AVARVQTVD

-729 EHINEIF
+729 EHINELF
-736 TIPGFNTR
+736 VIPGFNTR

-751 PIQPYRIR
+751 PIQPYRIQ
-759 FGLNWTFY
+759 FGLNWKFY

>member
-1 LNFLTIY
+1 MFLFW
-8 ASPTKVGYLFA
+8 S
-19 NLYGLRSVIQQLKY
+19 
-33 TWVLICLFGLT
+33 
-44 TTIDAQVFE
+44 TTIVDAQVFD
-53 PTIPT
+53 PTTPI
-58 SRGDSSVI
+58 SRGDSSAL
-66 KSDTTANKPKSKV
+66 KPDTTATKPKSKV
-79 LPRTTSI
+79 PPRTTSI

-97 SDKWFSNAVK
+97 PYIWFSNDIK

-121 NEIDTAQI
+121 SEIDTAQI

-166 QDIVNPGCNP
+166 QDIVHPGCNP
-176 FGSQIQRARDMD
+176 FGSQIQRARDMK
-188 FYRAFAPFAEFNYL
+188 FHRAFAPFTEFNYL

-227 DYRSIINQDQYI
+227 DYRSIINQEQYI

-258 TNNRY
+258 NNNRY
-263 KQIIALTWNR
+263 KQIIAFTWNR
-273 SSRNE
+273 SNRNE
-278 NGGLA
+278 NGGLN
-283 VDSLFFV
+283 VDSLFFI
-290 PQSTEKWGMR
+290 PQPAEKLGLR
-300 TLGFYN
+300 TLGFYD
-306 PTLTTAASKFKQF
+306 PTLTTASSKFKQF

-329 NKHWALSQEVAFQRL
+329 NKHWAVSQEVTFQRL

-359 SNYFDSKTKTAD
+359 STYFDSKIKTAD
-371 SNVWHIVT
+371 SNVWQIFT

-388 PRMRQYR
+388 PRMRQHR
-395 FSSLSLHYVV
+395 LTSLSINHVV

-412 KQSQFNDNFTDPT
+412 KQSGFNGNFTDPT

-433 SKGYGKFI
+433 SKGFGKFI
-441 PRINTIH
+441 PIINTMH

-459 TTVGMPIFSKIYP
+459 TTVGMPIFSKTYYYP
-472 YKTRPIEPSNDTS
+472 SQKGPISHDSSTGS
-485 NGNCIACEIVGP
+485 YIDGQRVIGHR
-497 GNSKLSWGLVLYYNN
+497 NSKLSWSVLLYYNN
-512 QFQPTSLQQQAFYS
+512 QFQPASLQQQAFYS
-526 NHFLYN
+526 NHFLFN
-532 KELLFTGDKSNQAFF
+532 KELLFTGNKNNEAFF

-552 KKPTVAKLKTPNPAT
+552 KKPNVANLKTPNPAT
-567 SHTAS
+567 NQTPS
-572 PLADAQKVKFNS
+572 PLADAQKVKFNTYL
-584 SFTIQNGT
+584 TIQTGT

-598 SIDSVPITQL
+598 SIDSVPVIQL
-608 NDAQY
+608 NDANY
-613 MSFILGFNWY
+613 TSFVLGFNWY
-623 FTKFSINQFI
+623 LTKFSITQLI
-633 SNKTFKPSQS
+633 SNKTFKTSQLN
-643 TNLFNYGVPVWKS
+643 NLFNYGVPVWKS

-700 ANKTESG
+700 ANQTESG

-715 AAARVQTVD
+715 AVARVQTVD

-729 EHINEIF
+729 EHINELF
-736 TIPGFNTR
+736 VIPGFNTR

-751 PIQPYRIR
+751 PIQPYRIQ
-759 FGLNWTFY
+759 FGLNWKFY

>member
-1 LNFLTIY
+1 MC
-8 ASPTKVGYLFA
+8 
-19 NLYGLRSVIQQLKY
+19 GLRSVIKQLKY
-33 TWVLICLFGLT
+33 TWVFMFLFWS
-44 TTIDAQVFE
+44 TTIVDAQVFD
-53 PTIPT
+53 PTTPI
-58 SRGDSSVI
+58 SRGDSSAL
-66 KSDTTANKPKSKV
+66 KPDTTATKPKSKV
-79 LPRTTSI
+79 PPRTTSI

-97 SDKWFSNAVK
+97 PYIWFSNDIK

-121 NEIDTAQI
+121 SEIDTAQI

-166 QDIVNPGCNP
+166 QDIVHPGCNP
-176 FGSQIQRARDMD
+176 FGSQIQRARDMK
-188 FYRAFAPFAEFNYL
+188 FHRAFAPFTEFNYL

-227 DYRSIINQDQYI
+227 DYRSIINQEQYI

-258 TNNRY
+258 NNNRY
-263 KQIIALTWNR
+263 KQIIAFTWNR
-273 SSRNE
+273 SNRNE
-278 NGGLA
+278 NGGLN
-283 VDSLFFV
+283 VDSLFFI
-290 PQSTEKWGMR
+290 PQPAEKLGLR
-300 TLGFYN
+300 TLGFYD
-306 PTLTTAASKFKQF
+306 PTLTTASSKFKQF

-329 NKHWALSQEVAFQRL
+329 NKHWAVSQEVTFQRL

-359 SNYFDSKTKTAD
+359 STYFDSKIKTAD
-371 SNVWHIVT
+371 SNVWQIFT

-388 PRMRQYR
+388 PRMRQHR
-395 FSSLSLHYVV
+395 LTSLSINHVV

-412 KQSQFNDNFTDPT
+412 KQSGFNGNFIDPT

-433 SKGYGKFI
+433 SKGFGKFI
-441 PRINTIH
+441 PIINTMH

-459 TTVGMPIFSKIYP
+459 TTVGMPIFSKTYYYP
-472 YKTRPIEPSNDTS
+472 SQKGPISHDSSTGS
-485 NGNCIACEIVGP
+485 YIDGQRVIGHR
-497 GNSKLSWGLVLYYNN
+497 NSKLSWSVLLYYNN
-512 QFQPTSLQQQAFYS
+512 QFQPASLQQQAFYS
-526 NHFLYN
+526 NHFLFN
-532 KELLFTGDKSNQAFF
+532 KELLFTGNKNNEAFF

-552 KKPTVAKLKTPNPAT
+552 KKPNVANLKTPNPAT
-567 SHTAS
+567 NQTPS
-572 PLADAQKVKFNS
+572 PLADAQKVKFNTYL
-584 SFTIQNGT
+584 TIQTGT

-598 SIDSVPITQL
+598 SIDSVPVIQL
-608 NDAQY
+608 KDANY
-613 MSFILGFNWY
+613 TSFVLGFNWY
-623 FTKFSINQFI
+623 LTKFSITQLI
-633 SNKTFKPSQS
+633 SNKTFKTSQLN
-643 TNLFNYGVPVWKS
+643 NLFNYGVPVWKS

-691 PDAATFVVD
+691 PDATTFVVD

-715 AAARVQTVD
+715 AVARVQTVD

-729 EHINEIF
+729 EHINELF
-736 TIPGFNTR
+736 VIPGFNTR

-751 PIQPYRIR
+751 PIQPYRIQ
-759 FGLNWTFY
+759 FGLNWKFY

>member
-1 LNFLTIY
+1 MNFLTIY

-188 FYRAFAPFAEFNYL
+188 FYRAFAPFTEFNYL

-227 DYRSIINQDQYI
+227 DYRSIINQEQYT

-395 FSSLSLHYVV
+395 FSSLSLNYVV

-512 QFQPTSLQQQAFYS
+512 QFQPASLQQQAFYS

-633 SNKTFKPSQS
+633 SNKTFKPSQL

>member
-1 LNFLTIY
+1 MNFLTIY

-227 DYRSIINQDQYI
+227 DYRSIINQEQYT

-283 VDSLFFV
+283 VDSLFFI

-395 FSSLSLHYVV
+395 FSSLSLNYVV

-497 GNSKLSWGLVLYYNN
+497 GNSKLSWGLILYYNN

-552 KKPTVAKLKTPNPAT
+552 KKPNVANLKTPSPAKNQ
-567 SHTAS
+567 TAS

-598 SIDSVPITQL
+598 SIDSVPVTQL

-633 SNKTFKPSQS
+633 SNKTFKPSQL

-724 VFLKA
+724 VFLKV

-736 TIPGFNTR
+736 IIPGFNTR

>member
-1 LNFLTIY
+1 MNFLTIY

-283 VDSLFFV
+283 VDSLFFI

-395 FSSLSLHYVV
+395 FSSLSLNYVV

-497 GNSKLSWGLVLYYNN
+497 GNSKLSWGLILYYNN

-552 KKPTVAKLKTPNPAT
+552 KKPNVANLKTPSPAKNQ
-567 SHTAS
+567 TAS

-598 SIDSVPITQL
+598 SIDSVPVTQL

-633 SNKTFKPSQS
+633 SNKTFKPSQL

-724 VFLKA
+724 VFLKV

-736 TIPGFNTR
+736 IIPGFNTR